1 MTGTCIT
8 MALPGPLNRNG
19 AQYALMIFVLR
30 TINENMQSLLRLHAL
45 AVIVTIIFFEEL
57 GVPSPIP
64 GDLMMVLAG
73 VRVAQGRESLWLV
86 LLLQEAA
93 TVAGATGLF
102 FISRRCGRPLILRYG
117 RFIHLGPETLARAEG
132 KIQRHGG
139 WAIVIG
145 RLLPGLR
152 IVTPIAAG
160 VLGMPF
166 GAFLPALA
174 FGAFLYI
181 LGYTLLGVFVG
192 PAALAF
198 YDRVSLPV
206 SALLSLAVL
215 VALIFAMHQLRR
227 TPPAFTQDRHG
238 AVVSALVAGVL
249 AGVAGL
255 MAANSVSEFITFG
268 RRIYGHQSVVAG
280 RGVGSGLRFLI
291 AWPAFLVFAA
301 LLGLLAYVIGIARLP
316 RWQAILLSAG
326 VPLAISLA
334 LLYPLTEQ
342 RHVGLSEYREQI
354 IFTVDTTR
362 WLVYG
367 VTLAAFLPLLPH
379 LRRPDTAS
387 PAAPRAH
394 AAASASPPSQTRTNG

>member
-1 MTGTCIT
+1 
-8 MALPGPLNRNG
+8 
-19 AQYALMIFVLR
+19 MIFIAR
-30 TINENMQSLLRLHAL
+30 TINESMQSLLRLHTL

-73 VRVAQGRESLWLV
+73 VRVAQGREPLWLV
-86 LLLQEAA
+86 LLLQELA

-102 FISRRCGRPLILRYG
+102 FLSRRCGRPLVLRYG
-117 RFIHLGPETLARAEG
+117 RFIHLGPEMLARAEG

-160 VLGMPF
+160 VLGLPF

-174 FGAFLYI
+174 LGAFLYI
-181 LGYTLLGVFVG
+181 LAYTLLGVFVG

-206 SALLSLAVL
+206 SALLSLAIL
-215 VALIFAMHQLRR
+215 IALIVAMHQIRR
-227 TPPAFTQDRHG
+227 APPAFTQDRHG
-238 AVVSALVAGVL
+238 AVVSALVAGIL
-249 AGVAGL
+249 AGIAGL
-255 MAANSVSEFITFG
+255 MAANSVSEFIVFG
-268 RRIYGHQSVVAG
+268 RRVFGHQSAVTA

-316 RWQAILLSAG
+316 RWLAILLSGG
-326 VPLAISLA
+326 VPLAVSLA

-354 IFTVDTTR
+354 IFTVDATR

-367 VTLAAFLPLLPH
+367 IALAAFLPLLPH
-379 LRRPDTAS
+379 LRRPAEPSPIAPHKRTTADAVRS
-387 PAAPRAH
+387 
-394 AAASASPPSQTRTNG
+394 SQTGADG

>member
-1 MTGTCIT
+1 
-8 MALPGPLNRNG
+8 
-19 AQYALMIFVLR
+19 MIFLLR
-30 TINENMQSLLRLHAL
+30 TINDSVQSLLRLHAL

-73 VRVAQGRESLWLV
+73 VRVAQGREPLWLV

-93 TVAGATGLF
+93 TIAGASGLF
-102 FISRRCGRPLILRYG
+102 FLSRRCGRPLVLRYG

-174 FGAFLYI
+174 CGAFLYI
-181 LGYTLLGVFVG
+181 LTYTLLGVFVG

-206 SALLSLAVL
+206 SALLSLAIL
-215 VALIFAMHQLRR
+215 IGLIFAMHQIRR
-227 TPPAFTQDRHG
+227 APPAFTQDRHG
-238 AVVSALVAGVL
+238 AVVSALIAGVL

-255 MAANSVSEFITFG
+255 MAANSVSEFIAFG
-268 RRIYGHQSVVAG
+268 RRVYGHQSVLAA

-301 LLGLLAYVIGIARLP
+301 LLGLLAYAIGVAHLP
-316 RWQAILLSAG
+316 RWLATLLSAG

-367 VTLAAFLPLLPH
+367 VALAVFLPLLPRP
-379 LRRPDTAS
+379 RRDDTPS
-387 PAAPRAH
+387 PATTPAR
-394 AAASASPPSQTRTNG
+394 AAASASHPSEADG

>member
-1 MTGTCIT
+1 
-8 MALPGPLNRNG
+8 
-19 AQYALMIFVLR
+19 MIFFVR
-30 TINENMQSLLRLHAL
+30 TINESMQSLLRLHAL

-73 VRVAQGRESLWLV
+73 VRVAQEREPLWLV

-102 FISRRCGRPLILRYG
+102 FISRRCGRPLVLRYG

-132 KIQRHGG
+132 KIQRHSG

-152 IVTPIAAG
+152 IATPIAAG

-166 GAFLPALA
+166 RAFLPALS

-181 LGYTLLGVFVG
+181 LAYTLLGVFVG

-198 YDRVSLPV
+198 YDRVSLPI
-206 SALLSLAVL
+206 SALLSLAIL
-215 VALIFAMHQLRR
+215 VALIFAMRQLHR

-255 MAANSVSEFITFG
+255 MAANSVSEFIAFG
-268 RRIYGHQSVVAG
+268 RRIYGHQSVLAA
-280 RGVGSGLRFLI
+280 RGVGSALRFVI

-301 LLGLLAYVIGIARLP
+301 LLGLLAYVIGITRLS
-316 RWQAILLSAG
+316 RWLAILLSAG

-334 LLYPLTEQ
+334 VLYPLTEQ

-379 LRRPDTAS
+379 LRRTETEPASVARAPASRGTTAEKE
-387 PAAPRAH
+387 AR
-394 AAASASPPSQTRTNG
+394 

>member
-1 MTGTCIT
+1 
-8 MALPGPLNRNG
+8 
-19 AQYALMIFVLR
+19 MIFLLR
-30 TINENMQSLLRLHAL
+30 TINESVQSLLRSHAL

-73 VRVAQGRESLWLV
+73 VRVAQGREPLWLV

-102 FISRRCGRPLILRYG
+102 FLSRRCGRPLVLRYG
-117 RFIHLGPETLARAEG
+117 RFIHLGPEALARAEG

-139 WAIVIG
+139 WAIVVG

-174 FGAFLYI
+174 CGAFLYT
-181 LGYTLLGVFVG
+181 LAYTLLGIFVG

-206 SALLSLAVL
+206 SALLSLAIL
-215 VALIFAMHQLRR
+215 VALIFAMHQIRR
-227 TPPAFTQDRHG
+227 APPAFTQDRHG
-238 AVVSALVAGVL
+238 AVVSALIAGVL

-255 MAANSVSEFITFG
+255 MAANSVSEFIAFG
-268 RRIYGHQSVVAG
+268 RRIYGHHSVVAA

-301 LLGLLAYVIGIARLP
+301 LLGLLAYVVGVARLP
-316 RWQAILLSAG
+316 RWLAILLSAG

-334 LLYPLTEQ
+334 ILYPLTEQ

-367 VTLAAFLPLLPH
+367 VALAVFLPLLPH
-379 LRRPDTAS
+379 LRRDETPS
-387 PAAPRAH
+387 PAATPAH
-394 AAASASPPSQTRTNG
+394 APVSASHPSRTEADG

>member
-1 MTGTCIT
+1 
-8 MALPGPLNRNG
+8 
-19 AQYALMIFVLR
+19 MIFLLR
-30 TINENMQSLLRLHAL
+30 TINESMQSLLRSHSL
-45 AVIVTIIFFEEL
+45 AVIITIIFFEEL

-73 VRVAQGRESLWLV
+73 VRVAQGREPLWLV

-102 FISRRCGRPLILRYG
+102 FLSRRCGRPLILRFG
-117 RFIHLGPETLARAEG
+117 RFIHLGPATLTRAEE

-139 WAIVIG
+139 WAIFVG

-152 IVTPIAAG
+152 IATPIAAG

-166 GAFLPALA
+166 RVFLPALS

-181 LGYTLLGVFVG
+181 LMYTMLGVIVG

-215 VALIFAMHQLRR
+215 IALVFVIRQLRR
-227 TPPAFTQDRHG
+227 APPAFTQDRHG
-238 AVVSALVAGVL
+238 AVVSALIAGVL

-268 RRIYGHQSVVAG
+268 RRVFGHQALIAP

-291 AWPAFLVFAA
+291 AWPAFLVLAA
-301 LLGLLAYVIGIARLP
+301 LLGLLAYVVGVARLP
-316 RWQAILLSAG
+316 RWLAIVFSAG
-326 VPLAISLA
+326 VPLAISLTV
-334 LLYPLTEQ
+334 LYPLTERQ
-342 RHVGLSEYREQI
+342 PIGLSEYREQI
-354 IFTVDTTR
+354 IFMVDTTR

-367 VTLAAFLPLLPH
+367 VALAAFLPLLPH
-379 LRRPDTAS
+379 LRRAEAEPVSAAC
-387 PAAPRAH
+387 PA
-394 AAASASPPSQTRTNG
+394 RTTTEGEAR